1 MQGTAQS
8 RAEGCGLRCLGRE
21 GDGGGEGTT
30 LRRAQAQTPSRL
42 EQSTGRS
49 TALPPAMRKG
59 KERRRR

>member
-8 RAEGCGLRCLGRE
+8 RAEGCELRCLGRE

-30 LRRAQAQTPSRL
+30 LRRTQAQAPMA
-42 EQSTGRS
+42 EQSSGRS